1 MSTQTQGY
9 WGGFIK
15 AAQHRGLDNLEIIGL
30 YTVKMGGQKSPHDA
44 PFFDLLEKMA
54 TDISDLNY
62 IKSLI
67 AKSAMEG
74 KDCCEGCK
82 SGGECTCEGKGGA
95 AGTPMQNSH
104 TKEDN
109 ALDMMRETRSIQGG
123 EQKGT
128 PMQDSEAKEVQ
139 VADMQEAVQDIQ
151 FEGKAT
157 PEADDEMRNRGAGT
171 DKKAQAYREGF
182 NSIMQ
187 KVARRGAGG
196 WS

>member
-67 AKSAMEG
+67 AKSSESS
-74 KDCCEGCK
+74 CCK
-82 SGGECTCEGKGGA
+82 RDSTS
-95 AGTPMQNSH
+95 PRNS
-104 TKEDN
+104 
-109 ALDMMRETRSIQGG
+109 AS
-123 EQKGT
+123 
-128 PMQDSEAKEVQ
+128 P
-139 VADMQEAVQDIQ
+139 
-151 FEGKAT
+151 
-157 PEADDEMRNRGAGT
+157 P
-171 DKKAQAYREGF
+171 QASSR
-182 NSIMQ
+182 
-187 KVARRGAGG
+187 KPAR
-196 WS
+196 